1 MRRILLLVLS
11 LVGLFDALYL
21 WWVYTSPNRPMV
33 CLGTGCDVVRASP
46 FAYPLGIPMPVPGV
60 AMYAALALLVFAQPL
75 FQGALAGA
83 ARKAVAGISGLGFL
97 FSLYLTGVEAF
108 VLHAWCFWCVVSAIV
123 VTLIFGLAVLD
134 AVRPLPEPE
143 PAAALA
149 LARRQLAVVVLA
161 VVVGTPL
168 FIVLMRSG
176 KVHALAPIA
185 ADLQSQHLVRPDSH
199 MTGNLNAA
207 LTVVEFGDIQCPA
220 CSRAEETARQIR
232 SRYGDR
238 VRFVFRHFPLSRIHA
253 YAQRAAEASECAAE
267 QGKFWEALERFYKGQ
282 DDLSEAALARY
293 AVETGLDANRF
304 RQCVAGPTAAERVNR
319 DAEDA
324 RALGLRATPT
334 FFIGAQVVEG
344 PMDVVQF
351 SRLVDLELARAGAA
365 LAPMASAFGA
375 AATPP
380 ASSSSAAASPA
391 TSTSPATAPPSARA
405 GAGAAS
411 TGTFG
416 SGSPFGAQLGGDTT
430 GCSESEA
437 QKQQAAIIHTEEAR
451 REFAAHPRAIFV
463 DVRDVKE
470 FHGARIPGAV
480 NIPSEHIT
488 EHESQLP
495 RDRTIVLY
503 ESGRGSGDVC
513 AAGRAAGRKLLAR
526 GYSAERVK
534 VYEDGLAGW
543 EKAGMP
549 VER

>member
-1 MRRILLLVLS
+1 MRRIVLLLLS
-11 LVGLFDALYL
+11 LVGLFDSLYL
-21 WWVYTSPNRPMV
+21 WWVYTSPDRPMV

-60 AMYAALALLVFAQPL
+60 AMYAALALLVFAEPL
-75 FQGALAGA
+75 FAGALAGA
-83 ARKAVAGISGLGFL
+83 ARKSVAGISGLGFL
-97 FSLYLTGVEAF
+97 GSLYLTGLEAF

-149 LARRQLAVVVLA
+149 QARRQLAVVVLA

-168 FIVLMRSG
+168 FFVLMRSG
-176 KVHALAPIA
+176 KVHGLAPIA
-185 ADLQSQHLVRPDSH
+185 PDLRSPYLVRPDSH

-253 YAQRAAEASECAAE
+253 YAQKAAEASECAAE

-282 DDLSEAALARY
+282 DDLSGAALARY
-293 AVETGLDANRF
+293 AAEVGVDSGSF
-304 RQCVAGPTAAERVNR
+304 RQCLAGPTAAERVNR

-334 FFIGAQVVEG
+334 FFIGTQVVEG

-365 LAPMASAFGA
+365 PAPMASAPGA

-380 ASSSSAAASPA
+380 ASSSSATANSA
-391 TSTSPATAPPSARA
+391 TSTIPAPPLASA
-405 GAGAAS
+405 GAGAM
-411 TGTFG
+411 GTLG
-416 SGSPFGAQLGGDTT
+416 VGSPFGVQLGGDSA

-451 REFAAHPRAIFV
+451 RMFEARPPALFV
-463 DVRDVKE
+463 DVREAKE
-470 FHGARIPGAV
+470 FRGARIPEAV

-503 ESGRGSGDVC
+503 ESGRGSGDIC

-526 GYSAERVK
+526 GYSVERVK
-534 VYEDGLAGW
+534 VYQDGLAGW
-543 EKAGMP
+543 DKAGMR